1 MKMKKKIWIII
12 AAVVVLG
19 VFLVF
24 TLKQDNTKAISVQME
39 KVRLHTIE
47 SKVYAAGYV
56 QPVVKVNISAN
67 VAGEITTLNVKEGQ
81 DVKKGQLL
89 AQLDKVRYAA
99 AVDQAKSYYKSAKS
113 AKDVAEKE
121 FNRVAEL
128 YKNDNYSE
136 SQYDQAKAAYDQA
149 EAGLEQAA
157 ASLEQ
162 AEDNLRKTTLVAPI
176 DGTVIGLQK
185 EQGEMALGSTFQAD
199 VVMTVA
205 DLSGMEVEV
214 DVNEN
219 DIVRVS
225 LGDSVDIEIDA
236 LADQVFK
243 GVVTEISQLATTMGA
258 GTQNA
263 ITNFKVTVKMIN
275 NPPEIRSGM
284 NATVEILT
292 DKKVDVVGI
301 PIRAVTVRPADKVRK
316 MTAPAEGGAP
326 MMMGKPEL
334 LEVAFVVEE
343 DTVRAVPLKLGINS
357 EDYFEILSGVDTS
370 MTIVIGNHQALTF
383 DLQTGTAVKD
393 MNAAKK

>member
-1 MKMKKKIWIII
+1 MKKKLIII
-12 AAVVVLG
+12 ISALVVLA
-19 VFLVF
+19 VFLMF
-24 TLKQDNTKAISVQME
+24 TLKQDNKKAVGVQME

-67 VAGEITTLNVKEGQ
+67 VAGEIMSLNVKEGQ
-81 DVKKGQLL
+81 DVKKGELL
-89 AQLDKVRYAA
+89 AQLDKVRYSAD
-99 AVDQAKSYYKSAKS
+99 VDQAKSYYRSTLSAKE
-113 AKDVAEKE
+113 VAEKE
-121 FNRVAEL
+121 YKRVKKL
-128 YKNDNYSE
+128 YKDKNYSE
-136 SQYDQAKAAYDQA
+136 SQYDQAKAQYDQA
-149 EAGLEQAA
+149 VGAFEQAVA
-157 ASLEQ
+157 RLEQ

-199 VVMTVA
+199 IVMTVA

-219 DIVRVS
+219 DIVRVEV
-225 LGDSVDIEIDA
+225 GDSVDIEIDA
-236 LADQVFK
+236 LADEVFK
-243 GVVTEISQLATTMGA
+243 GIVTEISQLASTMGA

-263 ITNFKVTVKMIN
+263 ITNFKVTVEMIS

-292 DKKVDVVGI
+292 DKKIDVVGI

-316 MTAPAEGGAP
+316 MESDEMT
-326 MMMGKPEL
+326 GKPEL
-334 LEVAFVVEE
+334 LEVAFVIEA
-343 DTVRAVPLKLGINS
+343 DTVRAVELELGINS
-357 EDYFEILSGVDTS
+357 EDFFEVVGGIDTS
-370 MTIVIGNHQALTF
+370 QTVVIGNHQALTF

-393 MNAAKK
+393 VNDIKKK

>member
-1 MKMKKKIWIII
+1 MKKKIWIII

-19 VFLVF
+19 IFLVF
-24 TLKQDNTKAISVQME
+24 TLKQDNTKAIEVQME

-67 VAGEITTLNVKEGQ
+67 VAGEIKELYVKEGQ
-81 DVKKGQLL
+81 DVKKGELL

-99 AVDQAKSYYKSAKS
+99 DVDQSKSYYRSTLS

-121 FNRVAEL
+121 FRRVKKL
-128 YKNDNYSE
+128 YDDNNYSE
-136 SQYDQAKAAYDQA
+136 SQYDQAKGQYDQA
-149 EAGLEQAA
+149 VGAFEQAA
-157 ASLEQ
+157 ARLEQ
-162 AEDNLRKTTLVAPI
+162 AEDNLRKTTLIAPI

-219 DIVRVS
+219 DIVRVE

-236 LADQVFK
+236 LADQIFK

-316 MTAPAEGGAP
+316 MAASTNGAP
-326 MMMGKPEL
+326 MMGKPEL
-334 LEVAFVVEE
+334 LEVAFVVEA
-343 DTVRAVPLKLGINS
+343 DTVRAVPLELGINS
-357 EDYFEILSGVDTS
+357 EEFFEIVSGVDTS
-370 MTIVIGNHQALTF
+370 QTIVIGNHQALTF
-383 DLQTGTAVKD
+383 DLQTGTTVKD
-393 MNAAKK
+393 INASKK

>member
-1 MKMKKKIWIII
+1 MKKKIFIII

-24 TLKQDNTKAISVQME
+24 TLKQDNKKAISVQME

-67 VAGEITTLNVKEGQ
+67 VAGEIVSLNVKEGQ

-89 AQLDKVRYAA
+89 AQLDKVRYSA
-99 AVDQAKSYYKSAKS
+99 AVDQAKSYYKSALS
-113 AKDVAEKE
+113 AKEVAEKE
-121 FNRVAEL
+121 FKRVEEL
-128 YKNDNYSE
+128 YKNKNYSE
-136 SQYDQAKAAYDQA
+136 SQYDQAKAKFDQA
-149 EAGLEQAA
+149 EAGLEQAV

-162 AEDNLRKTTLVAPI
+162 AQDNLRKTTLVAPI

-219 DIVRVS
+219 DIVRVE

-236 LADQVFK
+236 LADQVFQ
-243 GVVTEISQLATTMGA
+243 GVVSEISQLATTLGA

-301 PIRAVTVRPADKVRK
+301 PIRAVTVRPADKVHK
-316 MTAPAEGGAP
+316 MAPNPAEGGP
-326 MMMGKPEL
+326 NMMGKPEL

-357 EDYFEILSGVDTS
+357 EDYFEIVSGLDTS
-370 MTIVIGNHQALTF
+370 NTIVIGNHQALTF
-383 DLQTGTAVKD
+383 DLQTGVAVKD
-393 MNAAKK
+393 ANESKKK

>member
-1 MKMKKKIWIII
+1 
-12 AAVVVLG
+12 
-19 VFLVF
+19 
-24 TLKQDNTKAISVQME
+24 
-39 KVRLHTIE
+39 
-47 SKVYAAGYV
+47 
-56 QPVVKVNISAN
+56 
-67 VAGEITTLNVKEGQ
+67 
-81 DVKKGQLL
+81 
-89 AQLDKVRYAA
+89 
-99 AVDQAKSYYKSAKS
+99 
-113 AKDVAEKE
+113 
-121 FNRVAEL
+121 
-128 YKNDNYSE
+128 
-136 SQYDQAKAAYDQA
+136 
-149 EAGLEQAA
+149 
-157 ASLEQ
+157 
-162 AEDNLRKTTLVAPI
+162 
-176 DGTVIGLQK
+176 
-185 EQGEMALGSTFQAD
+185 
-199 VVMTVA
+199 MTVA